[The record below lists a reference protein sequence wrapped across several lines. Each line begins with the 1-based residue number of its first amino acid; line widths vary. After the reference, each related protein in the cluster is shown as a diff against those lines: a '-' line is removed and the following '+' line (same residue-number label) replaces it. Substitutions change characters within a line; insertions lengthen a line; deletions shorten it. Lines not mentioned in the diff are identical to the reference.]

1 MSKSPLSATNFNE
14 EDFNHDEEIRA
25 TGFLGESSE
34 IAWLYGLK
42 RDLGEGARMSSFSDD
57 SNHPSPLPSDNSV
70 GDSEILFQDLV
81 DTSQVPPQATAKQL
95 VDSYFQVAHTSFPFI
110 GKVYF
115 LRQCESFYSNPMVR
129 PGKRWMAVL
138 NLVFAIASR
147 HSWLMGGSSGGSH
160 HEHTVYFSR
169 AWLLSMHNANL
180 LEHPDLQQVQVEGL
194 VSLYL
199 LSVGEVDR

>member
-1 MSKSPLSATNFNE
+1 M
-14 EDFNHDEEIRA
+14 
-25 TGFLGESSE
+25 
-34 IAWLYGLK
+34 
-42 RDLGEGARMSSFSDD
+42 
-57 SNHPSPLPSDNSV
+57 

-110 GKVYF
+110 GKVFF
-115 LRQCESFYSNPMVR
+115 LSQCQSFYSNPMVR
-129 PGKRWMAVL
+129 PGKRWLAVL

-147 HSWLMGGSSGGSH
+147 HSCLMGGPSGGSH

-169 AWLLSMHNANL
+169 AWLLSMHNTAL
-180 LEHPDLQQVQVEGL
+180 LEHPNLQQVQVEGL

-199 LSVGEVDR
+199 LSIGQVNR